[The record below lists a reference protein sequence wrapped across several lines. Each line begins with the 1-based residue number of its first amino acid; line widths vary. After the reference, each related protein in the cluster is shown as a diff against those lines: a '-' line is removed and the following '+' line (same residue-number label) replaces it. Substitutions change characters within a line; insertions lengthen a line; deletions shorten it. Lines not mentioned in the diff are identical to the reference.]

1 MDKFGNINQGITHHG
16 SVFNAPYD
24 EGVACLSVWV
34 SQKRKD
40 ALYRLT
46 LLLVLPLCGLQTT
59 RAASPV
65 LAQSQGITVRDAE
78 KSDWTLQ
85 VTPFLWAASLSGK
98 ISPFQQGS
106 TVDVDKSFSDVVENL
121 NMGGFLNI
129 RARHQRF
136 VVSGNMMY
144 VDTSDA
150 HARGPL
156 SAFQI
161 PGLGITI
168 PPGASI
174 DGKVDTTQ
182 FMATLLGGYRVLD
195 RPEFTLD
202 MLGGARFWHISNSIS
217 VTTSHPSTGRHS
229 ASYSESF
236 GWADPLVGTRV
247 FVPLS
252 NNWSLQS
259 EADIGGFGVGSRFTW
274 SVLANATYT
283 FTDAFSASAGY
294 KALKVNYD
302 NNGRVYDTLLSGP
315 VIGITWRF

>member
-1 MDKFGNINQGITHHG
+1 M
-16 SVFNAPYD
+16 
-24 EGVACLSVWV
+24 
-34 SQKRKD
+34 
-40 ALYRLT
+40 YRST
-46 LLLVLPLCGLQTT
+46 LLIALPLYSLQAVCAT
-59 RAASPV
+59 SPV
-65 LAQSQGITVRDAE
+65 LAQSQDIIVREDE
-78 KSDWTLQ
+78 KPDWALQ

-98 ISPFQQGS
+98 ISPFQRGA
-106 TVDVDKSFSDVVENL
+106 TLDVDKSFSDVMEHL

-136 VVSGNMMY
+136 VISGNMMY

-174 DGKVDTTQ
+174 DGKIDTTQ

-195 RPEFTLD
+195 TPEFTLD
-202 MLGGARFWHISNSIS
+202 MSGGIRFWHISNSIN

-229 ASYSESF
+229 TSYSEDF
-236 GWADPLVGTRV
+236 GWVDPLIGTRV
-247 FVPLS
+247 FFPLS
-252 NNWSLQS
+252 NSWSLQS
-259 EADIGGFGVGSRFTW
+259 EADIGGFGVGSRLTW
-274 SVLANATYT
+274 SVLANATYS
-283 FTDAFSASAGY
+283 FTDAVSASAGY

-302 NNGRVYDTLLSGP
+302 NHGHRYDTRLSGP
-315 VIGITWRF
+315 VIGVTWRF